1 MPSFWQY
8 ATKIHRQQFTRPRRP
23 PATSCGIYGWEVATL
38 IVWDTM
44 IPYVKRVLIVCCSR
58 FAAKEAVI
66 KAHPQHN
73 LTYHQIMIERMSKP
87 TTEAHPDQQP
97 EDDPR
102 SSGPPI
108 ATILLKGRP
117 PSSAAISISHDG
129 DYAMAVCI
137 GVTGNTAP

>member
-1 MPSFWQY
+1 MLT
-8 ATKIHRQQFTRPRRP
+8 A
-23 PATSCGIYGWEVATL
+23 
-38 IVWDTM
+38 
-44 IPYVKRVLIVCCSR
+44 CCSR

-73 LTYHQIMIERMSKP
+73 LTYHQVMIERMSKS
-87 TTEAHPDQQP
+87 TTVVQLDQQNPGQQP

-108 ATILLKGRP
+108 ATILLEGRP
-117 PSSAAISISHDG
+117 PCSAAISISHDG

-137 GVTGNTAP
+137 GVTAKTAP